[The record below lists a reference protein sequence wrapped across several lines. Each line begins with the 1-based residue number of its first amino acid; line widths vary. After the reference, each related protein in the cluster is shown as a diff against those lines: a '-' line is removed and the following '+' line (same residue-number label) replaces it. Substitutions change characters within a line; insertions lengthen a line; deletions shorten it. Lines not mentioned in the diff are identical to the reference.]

1 MTATTPASARSLAA
15 EAYDRRWWILA
26 VLAIAQ
32 LMIVVDAS
40 IVNIAL
46 PHAQQALH
54 ISTADRQ
61 WVITAYTLTFGG
73 LLLLGGRIADF
84 AGRKRVLIIGLLG
97 FAAASAIGGLAP
109 TSGLLFAARG
119 LQGAFAALMAPAA
132 LSLLTVTFTEPSER
146 ARAFGT
152 WGAIAGGG
160 LAVGLI
166 AGGVLT
172 QYASWRWCLLVNT
185 PIALLAAFAAYRLIP
200 ESRVTGHT
208 RYDIPGALTSTLGMV
223 TLVYAVTQAT
233 TDGWGSAH
241 TLGLLG
247 ISIALLVAFVVA
259 ERFSSH
265 PLLPLRVVT
274 ERNRGG
280 SFLTTLLVGLGLFGC
295 FLFLTYY
302 LQGTLH
308 YSALKTGFAY
318 LPFAVGVVGG
328 AALASQLTLRFRPR
342 TVMAAGLVGCI
353 LGLLWFSRLG
363 LHSAYWLHLFP
374 AELVMSLG
382 LGLVFV
388 PVNNTALTG
397 VATRDAGVASALI
410 NSTQQIGGSLGTALL
425 NTIAAT
431 ATASYLVSHGS
442 GASAVAAGTL
452 HGFSV
457 AFIVAAAFIGVAL
470 VAVLVLITANVTSS
484 PDGGLPGEII
494 AGEAPSRGLVG

>member
-302 LQGTLH
+302 LQGRWGRSRQPADPALPTPDGDGRRSRRLH
-308 YSALKTGFAY
+308 PRSA
-318 LPFAVGVVGG
+318 VVLAAG
-328 AALASQLTLRFRPR
+328 AALRLLAPLVPGRAGHEPGPR
-342 TVMAAGLVGCI
+342 AGL
-353 LGLLWFSRLG
+353 R
-363 LHSAYWLHLFP
+363 A
-374 AELVMSLG
+374 
-382 LGLVFV
+382 
-388 PVNNTALTG
+388 
-397 VATRDAGVASALI
+397 R
-410 NSTQQIGGSLGTALL
+410 QQHCPHRSCDQRRRRGQR
-425 NTIAAT
+425 
-431 ATASYLVSHGS
+431 
-442 GASAVAAGTL
+442 
-452 HGFSV
+452 
-457 AFIVAAAFIGVAL
+457 
-470 VAVLVLITANVTSS
+470 
-484 PDGGLPGEII
+484 PDQ
-494 AGEAPSRGLVG
+494 